1 MYISFPFFLSFL
13 VPVLIG
19 TVVQALQY
27 GLSVGWFSVSLA
39 LMFVQMQLN
48 NQNAF
53 MDDLSGLYNRKYYHH
68 VISKLAGSPKSK
80 LITGIMMDANH
91 FKSINDRFGHTTGDD
106 AIRELGRLISEITTE
121 RDMAFR
127 YAGDEFIIISTV
139 EQMQDAERLVDALQQ
154 KTAEFNAAS
163 RKPYQLSLAIG
174 YTTCETAELDF
185 DKFLHQMDMQMYEAK
200 TAYYLQEGNDRRSGS

>member
-1 MYISFPFFLSFL
+1 
-13 VPVLIG
+13 
-19 TVVQALQY
+19 
-27 GLSVGWFSVSLA
+27 
-39 LMFVQMQLN
+39 
-48 NQNAF
+48 
-53 MDDLSGLYNRKYYHH
+53 
-68 VISKLAGSPKSK
+68 
-80 LITGIMMDANH
+80 MMDANH

-174 YTTCETAELDF
+174 YTMCETAELDF
-185 DKFLHQMDMQMYEAK
+185 DNFLHQMDMQMYEAK
-200 TAYYLQEGNDRRSGS
+200 TVYYLQEGNDRRTAHHT